1 MYEWGKKIDYTSE
14 DQVSTAYEFKKGE
27 WGRIIDLTFHATIPE
42 AVQQGLTEEVFTQ
55 RFIQEMSK
63 KGATVKYISVS
74 MTYEFYIHLRYKF
87 TINECIFVGDPF
99 VIDDLIIIIIIIAGL
114 ILSFELLYPAIVYKL
129 AGVNPQEAIE
139 FNLASLFAPL
149 TLLLGLGIFLYFT
162 ASRRKK

>member
-14 DQVSTAYEFKKGE
+14 DQVSSSYEFKKGE
-27 WGRIIDLTFHATIPE
+27 WGRITDLTFHATIPE

-74 MTYEFYIHLRYKF
+74 MTYEYYIHLRYKF
-87 TINECIFVGDPF
+87 TINECIFVGDP
-99 VIDDLIIIIIIIAGL
+99 IIISTIIVIIIAISGL
-114 ILSFELLYPAIVYKL
+114 ILSFFLLYPAVVYKL
-129 AGVNPQEAIE
+129 FGVNPQEAIE

-149 TLLLGLGIFLYFT
+149 TLLIGLGLFLYFS